1 MSDTTQTTEPAPE
14 VPSQSTPSTL
24 STPSTPPSPI
34 PASPKTRRW
43 PLVLLG
49 AAILVCGIIIGGA
62 LSYAKKDWLWRF
74 TFFLGL
80 ALAGIVLRVIEPET
94 LVNQSNRGFGTIV
107 VAGLIV
113 GYGTLLANGCT
124 SGHGVCGIS
133 RFSVRSLLATV
144 TFIFFGAASV
154 FVMSHFLGGSV

>member
-1 MSDTTQTTEPAPE
+1 MSQ
-14 VPSQSTPSTL
+14 VYLNS
-24 STPSTPPSPI
+24 
-34 PASPKTRRW
+34 
-43 PLVLLG
+43 LLG
-49 AAILVCGIIIGGA
+49 GALIGIAVTIMLLFNGRVTGISGIIGGA